1 MAFGHALPLN
11 APNYGMPAFAMSPE
25 QLQQIL
31 VAMRQSGHSTFPAP
45 PGGVPW
51 YPPAP
56 PPPPQASGNPQ
67 GGAAAPQSAAQG
79 RPASFR
85 QFKTGFM
92 SKAWGKPGQAPQ
104 PSRPEPA
111 DRAAAATAAPAAAAA
126 PAAGARP
133 SLRSTIAPVPP
144 RDRHISFPNA
154 GAPHGVLQ
162 ITCIHDVQ
170 YVRDQHGS
178 IPIAGI

>member
-1 MAFGHALPLN
+1 MAFGHALPPN
-11 APNYGMPAFAMSPE
+11 APNSGMPAFAMSPE

-56 PPPPQASGNPQ
+56 PPQASGNPQ
-67 GGAAAPQSAAQG
+67 GGAAAPRSAAQG

-92 SKAWGKPGQAPQ
+92 SKAWGKPGPAPR

-111 DRAAAATAAPAAAAA
+111 DRAAAAAAA

-133 SLRSTIAPVPP
+133 SLRSTSAPVPP
-144 RDRHISFPNA
+144 RDRHSSFPNA
-154 GAPHGVLQ
+154 GAPHGGLQ